1 MPGGRTSGKGDRFMD
16 TKFRYISRYQEAEA
30 KAEDKATVASS
41 GKERNSAPEG
51 KQASSEGLFR
61 PNLRTSPTG
70 ENFARVYADT
80 YGTNSVKVLWF
91 KMKDQKDRENDMQA
105 IANDLA
111 ESLNGQT
118 YSYLNDGIFE
128 KYKLVVIDKR
138 YDSKNDSIGL
148 VVGKQYVGRD
158 IRKTAG
164 VATAAAVLGTAGK
177 IATGYNATKP
187 SSQIL

>member
-1 MPGGRTSGKGDRFMD
+1 
-16 TKFRYISRYQEAEA
+16 
-30 KAEDKATVASS
+30 
-41 GKERNSAPEG
+41 
-51 KQASSEGLFR
+51 
-61 PNLRTSPTG
+61 
-70 ENFARVYADT
+70 
-80 YGTNSVKVLWF
+80 
-91 KMKDQKDRENDMQA
+91 MKDQKDKENDMQA

-148 VVGKQYVGRD
+148 VVSKQYVGRD
-158 IRKTAG
+158 KLKTAG
-164 VATAAAVLGTAGK
+164 AAIATVAGLGAGK
-177 IATGYNATKP
+177 ITAGYNATKP

>member
-1 MPGGRTSGKGDRFMD
+1 MDELQGEVIGFMD
-16 TKFRYISRYQEAEA
+16 TRFRYISRYQEAED
-30 KAEDKATVASS
+30 KAEDKATAASS
-41 GKERNSAPEG
+41 GKEKTAAPAG
-51 KQASSEGLFR
+51 KQTSSEGLFR

-91 KMKDQKDRENDMQA
+91 KIKDQKNEENDMQA

-118 YSYLNDGIFE
+118 YSYLEDGIFE
-128 KYKLVVIDKR
+128 QYKLVVIDKR
-138 YDSKNDSIGL
+138 YDSKNESIGL

-158 IRKTAG
+158 KGKTAL
-164 VATAAAVLGTAGK
+164 AAIAAAGLGTAGK

-187 SSQIL
+187 SSRIL

>member
-1 MPGGRTSGKGDRFMD
+1 MD
-16 TKFRYISRYQEAEA
+16 TKFRYISRYQEAE
-30 KAEDKATVASS
+30 DKTTVASS
-41 GKERNSAPEG
+41 GKERNSAPEV

-91 KMKDQKDRENDMQA
+91 KLKDQKDKENDMQA

-148 VVGKQYVGRD
+148 VISKQYVGRD
-158 IRKTAG
+158 KLKTAG
-164 VATAAAVLGTAGK
+164 AAIATVAGLGAGK
-177 IATGYNATKP
+177 ITAGYNATKP

>member
-16 TKFRYISRYQEAEA
+16 TKFRYISRYQEAE
-30 KAEDKATVASS
+30 EKATAASS

-91 KMKDQKDRENDMQA
+91 KMKNQKDRENDMQA

-128 KYKLVVIDKR
+128 KYKLIVIDKR

-148 VVGKQYVGRD
+148 VISKQYVGRD
-158 IRKTAG
+158 KVKTALA
-164 VATAAAVLGTAGK
+164 VAATVADQGAVGK
-177 IATGYNATKP
+177 IAAGYNATKP
-187 SSQIL
+187 SSRIL